1 MHVCFVLLESLG
13 KFIMKLPNWGVF
25 GASEMF
31 ISDYFRN
38 LMYTKEN
45 PKTNSELTKKKIGNT
60 TSE

>member
-1 MHVCFVLLESLG
+1 
-13 KFIMKLPNWGVF
+13 MKLPNWGVF

-45 PKTNSELTKKKIGNT
+45 PKTNSELTKRKIGNT